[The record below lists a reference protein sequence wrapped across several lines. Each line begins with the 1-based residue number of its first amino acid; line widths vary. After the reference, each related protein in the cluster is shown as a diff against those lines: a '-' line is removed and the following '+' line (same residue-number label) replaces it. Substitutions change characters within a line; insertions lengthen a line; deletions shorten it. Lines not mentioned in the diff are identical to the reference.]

1 MKEKKKN
8 TIIVVTAVM
17 TAVVCIA
24 LTFWGNWKNGGVLTT
39 DAFIGVMATF
49 IGVCA
54 TLIVGVQI
62 VNHIEIREMREN
74 IKEFEI
80 EKNTLRQQMDAFS
93 INLKQQIEVFS
104 IKMDNTRLYSGNTL
118 VLLARMA
125 QKQNVPDIEFLC
137 WGHSIIIADGDKTDG
152 EALRYRYRRLTELS
166 YSIKSINRTTIK
178 KLYQRLSELE
188 ISDKIEHHDEIISLH
203 YKILLEIK
211 KQINETSDNSKE

>member
-8 TIIVVTAVM
+8 TIIVVAAVM

-49 IGVCA
+49 IGVCT

-62 VNHIEIREMREN
+62 VNHIEIRKMREN
-74 IKEFEI
+74 IKEFDA
-80 EKNTLRQQMDAFS
+80 EKDILKKQMEVFS
-93 INLKQQIEVFS
+93 TNLKQQMEIFS

-125 QKQNVPDIEFLC
+125 KKQNVPDIEFLC
-137 WGHSIIIADGDKTDG
+137 WGHSIIIADWDKTDG

-166 YSIKSINRTTIK
+166 YSIKSIDKTTIK

-188 ISDKIEHHDEIISLH
+188 ISDKIEHHDEILSLH
-203 YKILLEIK
+203 YQILLEIK
-211 KQINETSDNSKE
+211 KQTNETSSNAKE